1 MLDGVSLGSKLT
13 IKINDC
19 LTTVI
24 VDSHH
29 YLFTEDSH
37 FYNEGQT
44 GDNLVSLVLSRD
56 DLTLIKSFTLKLM
69 TAMYLGIVSSP
80 QYQTSK
86 YITLT

>member
-1 MLDGVSLGSKLT
+1 MAIWSILAHHWFGAGARHVRRCISLASKLT
-13 IKINDC
+13 IKINGC

-44 GDNLVSLVLSRD
+44 GDNLVSLGLSRG
-56 DLTLIKSFTLKLM
+56 DLTLIKSFTL
-69 TAMYLGIVSSP
+69 
-80 QYQTSK
+80 Q
-86 YITLT
+86 